1 MSTLTGA
8 MLRYT
13 NIKTIGLCHSVQVC
27 TNDLFKAL
35 GMEHDGI
42 EERIAGINHM
52 AWLLEVK
59 KDGTD
64 LYPEIKR
71 RAKEKTKKQSIMIWC
86 GLN

>member
-1 MSTLTGA
+1 M
-8 MLRYT
+8 
-13 NIKTIGLCHSVQVC
+13 C
-27 TNDLFKAL
+27 TKDLFKAL

-71 RAKEKTKKQSIMIWC
+71 PDCFDIGIAEHGACKSGHWICIV
-86 GLN
+86 

>member
-1 MSTLTGA
+1 MFKCARRIYL
-8 MLRYT
+8 
-13 NIKTIGLCHSVQVC
+13 
-27 TNDLFKAL
+27 KAL

-59 KDGTD
+59 KTAQIYIQKSKG
-64 LYPEIKR
+64 ERK
-71 RAKEKTKKQSIMIWC
+71 KNKKQSIMIWC

>member
-1 MSTLTGA
+1 MATLTGA

-27 TNDLFKAL
+27 TKDLFKAL

-59 KDGTD
+59 KTAQIYIQKSKG
-64 LYPEIKR
+64 ERK
-71 RAKEKTKKQSIMIWC
+71 KNKKQSIMIWC

>member
-1 MSTLTGA
+1 MASLTGA

-27 TNDLFKAL
+27 TKDLCKAL

-59 KDGTD
+59 
-64 LYPEIKR
+64 R
-71 RAKEKTKKQSIMIWC
+71 RRGFVSRNQKESERKQKQSIMIWC
-86 GLN
+86 DLN